1 MTSFPRPFKIGN
13 VAGIWPFWLA
23 VVPFGSLNASCHA
36 FQDLSVWQETCE
48 FSAVCPLWM
57 SAGFSFAAFNSF
69 LCFLVLEISLLTY
82 LVGREGI
89 HVAGVW
95 RGWKTT
101 VWSRFSP
108 PPLCGFWGLNS
119 GCQTSLA
126 SAPPGELSH
135 WPLFLCFAFCLLD
148 YSVSW
153 VVLLWPCGFE
163 VLNASCVCLFVSSS
177 ALEFF
182 FL

>member
-1 MTSFPRPFKIGN
+1 
-13 VAGIWPFWLA
+13 
-23 VVPFGSLNASCHA
+23 
-36 FQDLSVWQETCE
+36 
-48 FSAVCPLWM
+48 M

-82 LVGREGI
+82 LVGREGVHI
-89 HVAGVW
+89 TGVW

-101 VWSRFSP
+101 VWSGFSP

-153 VVLLWPCGFE
+153 GVLLWPCGFE
-163 VLNASCVCLFVSSS
+163 VLNASCVCLSVSSS

-182 FL
+182 SIILLNRFSAFSFYTRSFNNHI